1 MSFQLIKLQLKE
13 FLLQNQQFKI
23 KICILINKYKVTNFK
38 KIENRKQK
46 SNIHLNFKIL
56 LKINNTKKLDLQ
68 LFNKLQIYLILQKK
82 VSNCKFKIK
91 ENLNK
96 IMNFLI

>member
-1 MSFQLIKLQLKE
+1 MNFQLIKLQLKE

-23 KICILINKYKVTNFK
+23 KICILINKYRVTYFK

-46 SNIHLNFKIL
+46 SNILLNFKIQ

-68 LFNKLQIYLILQKK
+68 PFNKLQIYLILQKK
-82 VSNCKFKIK
+82 VSNCKFQY
-91 ENLNK
+91 
-96 IMNFLI
+96 

>member
-13 FLLQNQQFKI
+13 FHLQNQQFKI
-23 KICILINKYKVTNFK
+23 KICILINKCKVTYFK

-82 VSNCKFKIK
+82 VSNCKFKYK
-91 ENLNK
+91 RKPE
-96 IMNFLI
+96 

>member
-13 FLLQNQQFKI
+13 FHLQNQQFKI
-23 KICILINKYKVTNFK
+23 KICILINKCKVTYFK

-46 SNIHLNFKIL
+46 SNIHLNFKIQ

-68 LFNKLQIYLILQKK
+68 PFNKLQIYLILQKK